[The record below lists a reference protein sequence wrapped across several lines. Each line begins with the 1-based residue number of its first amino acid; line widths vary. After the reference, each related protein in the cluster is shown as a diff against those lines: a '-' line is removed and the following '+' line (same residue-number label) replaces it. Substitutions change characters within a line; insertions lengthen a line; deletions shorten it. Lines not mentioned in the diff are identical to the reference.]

1 MKTRRSID
9 SHQLKRLRGEVE
21 NRLTFPIKSPDDYV
35 RLSDLLKEEGCGSVS
50 ATTLKRIWGYIS
62 DTGSDYRPNAYT
74 VTALCRLIGFKDLEE
89 FLDSDSPIQSRQYS
103 GSFIESRNLP
113 EGAEV
118 EIQWRPNR
126 ICRLRHMN
134 ATLFSV
140 VSAENSSTLREG
152 DIVECRC
159 FTQQAPL
166 FCRIF
171 RERQLPITYVAGS
184 ANGITYNLIEN
195 EDF

>member
-1 MKTRRSID
+1 MKIRRSID

-21 NRLTFPIKSPDDYV
+21 NRLTFPIKSPDDYA

-118 EIQWRPNR
+118 EIQWRPKPHLPVEAYER
-126 ICRLRHMN
+126 DPIFGGQRRELFYPPRRRHRRM
-134 ATLFSV
+134 SV
-140 VSAENSSTLREG
+140 FHSASPPILPNLPRAAAAYH
-152 DIVECRC
+152 IR
-159 FTQQAPL
+159 
-166 FCRIF
+166 CRIGK
-171 RERQLPITYVAGS
+171 RNHLQSDRK
-184 ANGITYNLIEN
+184 
-195 EDF
+195 